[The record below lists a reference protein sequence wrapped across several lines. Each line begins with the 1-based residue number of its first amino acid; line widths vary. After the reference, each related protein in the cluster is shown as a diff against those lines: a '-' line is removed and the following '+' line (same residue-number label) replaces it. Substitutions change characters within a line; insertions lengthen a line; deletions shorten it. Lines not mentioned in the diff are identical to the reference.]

1 MIADPGFCGDYVTQP
16 TSEAPARSVRRQK
29 PPRAPL
35 IALLLL
41 TVLAAASA
49 GYYFLSQPQLDLTN
63 RLAAPIRLAID
74 TREAVVIPA
83 AQSTRLT
90 VPRGKTLVAM
100 WELVRPLSA
109 DGRPMGDE
117 VRGSVVE
124 PNVSGTM
131 RRSAGPR
138 GTNGDYFAP
147 LITNATN
154 DLLRITVN
162 AGLEGAVDCQCAV
175 RPGARRV
182 FIGYYRRYRNSTVQ
196 AKSPDG
202 QTAVFRDLGPNVVA
216 PDGALGLRFE
226 SKDFSRRPATR

>member
-1 MIADPGFCGDYVTQP
+1 VNQP
-16 TSEAPARSVRRQK
+16 IPEAPTRMARRQK

-35 IALLLL
+35 MALLLL
-41 TVLAAASA
+41 IVLAAAFA
-49 GYYFLSQPQLDLTN
+49 GYHFVSQPRLDLTN
-63 RLAAPIRLAID
+63 RLAAPVRLAID
-74 TREAVVIPA
+74 TREAAVVPA
-83 AQSTRLT
+83 AQSLRLT

-109 DGRPMGDE
+109 DGRPMGEE

-131 RRSAGPR
+131 SRSAGPR
-138 GTNGDYFAP
+138 GANGDYFAP
-147 LITNATN
+147 LITNATS

-162 AGLEGAVDCQCAV
+162 AGLEGAVDCRCAV

-182 FIGYYRRYRNSTVQ
+182 FIGYYRLYRNSTVQ

-202 QTAVFRDLGPNVVA
+202 RTALFRDLGPNVVA

-226 SKDFSRRPATR
+226 SKDLGSFPAAR